1 MAPSIRQSV
10 GGAKGKST
18 QKLRLNLS
26 LEIADIAAFIK
37 YLLYEKS
44 EIWHTESS
52 MKSKR
57 R

>member
-1 MAPSIRQSV
+1 MAPSIRQSA